1 MKIARFS
8 HDSRI
13 AYGIVDEGDLVVLAA
28 DPMFAGLDTTGERV
42 PLADAVL
49 LAPVIPRSK
58 VIGLGRGYYVD
69 DSEKAD
75 QEDGLDRRLEPQF
88 FLKPNTT
95 VVGPN
100 DRVILPAASADVH
113 AEAEL
118 AIVIGKIA
126 KNVPV
131 DGASDVIFGYTIAN
145 DLTAVDLMKG
155 DDHIARAKSFDGF
168 CPLGPYIETEFEL
181 DGAGITGEVNG
192 AVRQSGDTSL
202 LRHSPAEIVSFLS
215 TCFTLLPGDV
225 ILTGAPGA
233 SFAVQHGD
241 TVTVSI
247 DGIGALSNPFARL
260 G

>member
-13 AYGIVDEGDLVVLAA
+13 AYGIVDETDLVVLAA

-58 VIGLGRGYYVD
+58 VIGLDRGYYPD
-69 DSEKAD
+69 DVAKET
-75 QEDGLDRRLEPQF
+75 QEDGGDHRLEPQF

-100 DRVILPAASADVH
+100 DRVILPAASAAVH

-131 DGASDVIFGYTIAN
+131 EGASDVIFGYTVAN

-168 CPLGPYIETEFEL
+168 CPIGPYIETEFEP
-181 DGAGITGEVNG
+181 DTAVVTGAVNG
-192 AVRQSGDTSL
+192 AVTQSAEMTL
-202 LRHSPAEIVSFLS
+202 RRHSPAEIVSFLS

-225 ILTGAPGA
+225 ILTGAPA
-233 SFAVQHGD
+233 KSFAVQHGD
-241 TVTVSI
+241 TVTVSV
-247 DGIGALSNPFARL
+247 DGIGSLSNPVARL
-260 G
+260 S